1 MSLSERLQQHWY
13 RIDAVSLLLA
23 PLSLAYGVVIRARRA
38 AYASGLFKIHEFPVP
53 VVVIGNLTVGG
64 TGKTPFVI
72 ALAEQLK
79 RRGWSPGIVSRG
91 YQGTASQPAL
101 VPPDGDPGLFGD
113 EPVLISR
120 MTNLP
125 VVVAQRRSDA
135 VNRLLGESVD
145 LVISDD
151 GLQHLA
157 MARNVEIVMVD
168 DAEGFGNGLL
178 LPAGPLREP
187 ASRLNSVDIC
197 VRRGGRAAPGE
208 YAVESSLGQARN
220 LVTGEEVPWANF
232 QDQTLSAVAGIHRA
246 QRFFEMLKEQ
256 GLTATEHQFPDHHQ
270 FSPDDLPSNNAPV
283 LMTEKDA
290 VKCARFAKSNWW
302 GVPLFTAIP
311 EELVTELE
319 GLIDRDS

>member
-13 RIDAVSLLLA
+13 RIDTVSLLLA
-23 PLSLAYGVVIRARRA
+23 PLSLVYGAVILARRA

-72 ALAEQLK
+72 ALAQQLK

-135 VNRLLGESVD
+135 VNRLLGESVN

-187 ASRLNSVDIC
+187 ASRLNSADIC

-208 YAVESSLGQARN
+208 YAVESRLGQARN

-311 EELVTELE
+311 EELVTEVE